1 MLFVQNGNGPG
12 TKVTSSLKKGLTDGL
27 ILEPRTKPSTT
38 IAKYVKDIQNE
49 YPEKRILFDPQF
61 FASVIRAD
69 TYGKLNSYPYFKPL
83 NSASDFTPKK
93 LEQYVKETIDY
104 QCNLG
109 LTEIIS
115 PALIMDSFDGREQII
130 NAGMYELSENMICIP
145 GSDLKLYLSLP
156 INELALQQK
165 EQLLEFLN
173 TITSSNS
180 KAHGFYIFI
189 DRVMSDNLQ
198 WTDPQRLANVM
209 YIENVLKDNNYD
221 VIVGYVDMY
230 SILLKAAGASIV
242 ANGWN
247 KKQKHFTKDRFKQSH
262 GGFRKGK
269 YTSMQLLNS
278 IFIDEELQPIHQA
291 GLINDVI
298 MSGATDSKLRN
309 SPASQEWTLEE
320 EVMHYWTVI
329 KTIMTKIESKDSI
342 DERLNYLKK
351 IIDNAAATYA
361 LLKANNISFH
371 PETGPQ
377 FLSVWQE
384 AIILFEAEV
393 S

>member
-1 MLFVQNGNGPG
+1 MLFVQDGHGPG
-12 TKVTSSLKKGLTDGL
+12 TKVTSSLKKGLADGL
-27 ILEPRTKPSTT
+27 ILEPRTKSSTT
-38 IAKYVKDIQNE
+38 IAKYIEAIQDE

-61 FASVIRAD
+61 FASVIKAD
-69 TYGKLNSYPYFKPL
+69 TYGKLNSYPYFKLL

-104 QCNLG
+104 QCDLG

-115 PALIMDSFDGREQII
+115 PALIMDSFDSREQII
-130 NAGMYELSENMICIP
+130 NAGMYELSENMICIL
-145 GSDLKLYLSLP
+145 GSNLKLYLSLP

-173 TITSSNS
+173 TITNS
-180 KAHGFYIFI
+180 KVYGFYIFI
-189 DRVMSDNLQ
+189 DRVRSDNLQ

-209 YIENVLKDNNYD
+209 YIVNVLKDNNYD

-247 KKQKHFTKDRFKQSH
+247 KKQKHFTKDRFKQSR
-262 GGFRKGK
+262 GGLRKNK
-269 YTSMQLLNS
+269 YTSIQLLNS
-278 IFIDEELQPIHQA
+278 IFIDEELQPIYQA
-291 GLINDVI
+291 GLIDDVI
-298 MSGATDSKLRN
+298 MNGATDSKLRN
-309 SPASQEWTLEE
+309 SPASQEWTQGE

-329 KTIMTKIESKDSI
+329 KTVMTEIESKDSI
-342 DERLNYLKK
+342 NKRLDYLKK
-351 IIDNAAATYA
+351 IINNAAATYV

-384 AIILFEAEV
+384 AITLFEAEV

>member
-1 MLFVQNGNGPG
+1 MLFIQDGHGPG
-12 TKVTSSLKKGLTDGL
+12 TKVTSSLKEGLTDGL
-27 ILEPRTKPSTT
+27 ILEPRTKSPTT
-38 IAKYVKDIQNE
+38 IAKYVEDIQDE

-61 FASVIRAD
+61 FASVIKAD
-69 TYGKLNSYPYFKPL
+69 TYGKLNSYPYFKLL
-83 NSASDFTPKK
+83 NPASDFTPKK

-104 QCNLG
+104 QCDLG

-130 NAGMYELSENMICIP
+130 NTGMYELSENMICIP
-145 GSDLKLYLSLP
+145 GSDLKLYLSFP

-173 TITSSNS
+173 TITSS

-189 DRVMSDNLQ
+189 DRVMNDNLQ

-209 YIENVLKDNNYD
+209 YIVNVLKDNNYD
-221 VIVGYVDMY
+221 VIVGYTDIY
-230 SILLKAAGASIV
+230 SILLKAVGASVV
-242 ANGWN
+242 ANGWH
-247 KKQKHFTKDRFKQSH
+247 KKQKHFTKDRFKQSR
-262 GGFRKGK
+262 GGFRKDK
-269 YTSMQLLNS
+269 YTSIQLLNS
-278 IFIDEELQPIHQA
+278 IFIDEELQAIYQA
-291 GLINDVI
+291 GLIDNVI
-298 MSGATDSKLRN
+298 MSGTTDSKLRK

-320 EVMHYWTVI
+320 EVIHYWTVV
-329 KTIMTKIESKDSI
+329 KTVMTEIESKDSI

-351 IIDNAAATYA
+351 IIDDAVATYA
-361 LLKANNISFH
+361 LLKASNISFH
-371 PETGPQ
+371 PEAGPQ

-384 AIILFEAEV
+384 AITLFEAEV